1 MVFLTQTAFTKTG
14 DVAGARDCPAPPVAK
29 FRGIEMHETGG
40 TTAGR
45 TQTGQTAHKFEVRMF
60 ELQRIKSALKQN
72 PVIRSGQRQ
81 YEKLGRIGRQVTG
94 SDSRAIADYLA
105 QHATRK
111 LHLGCGFHRIDGWLN
126 SDLTPRSKAVVMVDV
141 TKKFPFADETFDYV
155 FSEHM
160 IEHLSYAQ
168 GRQMLDECFRVLR
181 PGGTLRLSTP
191 DLSFLIDLY
200 GKEKSMLQDCYIRW
214 VTEKFIDGAPAC
226 EDTFVINNFVRNWG
240 HTFIYDE
247 KTLRSSLEK
256 SQFTG
261 IVRCNL
267 NESLHQDLRNLENER
282 RLPDGF
288 VRLETFTLEA
298 TATE

>member
-1 MVFLTQTAFTKTG
+1 MQ
-14 DVAGARDCPAPPVAK
+14 
-29 FRGIEMHETGG
+29 ETGR
-40 TTAGR
+40 TTVGR
-45 TQTGQTAHKFEVRMF
+45 KPTGHAARKLEAHAF
-60 ELQRIKSALKQN
+60 ELHRIKSALKQN
-72 PVIRSGQRQ
+72 RVIRLGQRQ

-94 SDSRAIADYLA
+94 TDSRIIADYLA

-111 LHLGCGFHRIDGWLN
+111 LHLGCGLHHLDDWLN
-126 SDLTPRSKAVVMVDV
+126 SDLSPRSKAVVVVDV
-141 TKKFPFADETFDYV
+141 TKRFPFVDETFDYV

-160 IEHLSYAQ
+160 IEHLSYAE
-168 GRQMLDECFRVLR
+168 GRHMLDECFRVLR

-191 DLSFLIDLY
+191 DLSFLISLY
-200 GKEKSMLQDCYIRW
+200 GEEKSMLQDHYIRW

-256 SQFTG
+256 SKFTG

-267 NESLHQDLRNLENER
+267 NESVHQDLRNLENER

>member
-1 MVFLTQTAFTKTG
+1 MQ
-14 DVAGARDCPAPPVAK
+14 
-29 FRGIEMHETGG
+29 ETGG

-45 TQTGQTAHKFEVRMF
+45 KPTGQAARKLEVRKS
-60 ELQRIKSALKQN
+60 ELHRIKSALKQN
-72 PVIRSGQRQ
+72 PVIRLGQRQ

-94 SDSRAIADYLA
+94 GDSRAIADYLA

-111 LHLGCGFHRIDGWLN
+111 LHLGCGLHRIDGWLN
-126 SDLTPRSKAVVMVDV
+126 SDLSPRAKSVVMVDV
-141 TKKFPFADETFDYV
+141 TKQFPFADEAFDYV

-160 IEHLSYAQ
+160 IEHLSYAE
-168 GRQMLDECFRVLR
+168 GRRMLDECFRVLR

-191 DLSFLIDLY
+191 DLSFLIGLY
-200 GKEKSMLQDCYIRW
+200 GKEKSMLQDRYIRW
-214 VTEKFIDGAPAC
+214 VTEKFIGGAPVC

-247 KTLRSSLEK
+247 KTLRLSLEK
-256 SQFTG
+256 SQFTA

-267 NESLHQDLRNLENER
+267 NESVHPDLRNLENEK